1 MNNLWQSFRSF
12 RSFQTVRSDQVNA
25 IHIWWLSPKNRTWD
39 DLRWL
44 EGMSNFGT
52 NDSSICK
59 HPVLCMTRIF
69 PVKQR
74 MIRRYKQCL
83 LANMSFTR
91 ASWYSMILWW
101 LMISTHLHGFLII
114 VADECRWYVRLQEQL
129 LQRVCSCCKQG
140 RMAQIYTK
148 YHRTT
153 ETEQKTST
161 CINLPHSQLL
171 DESGKPL
178 VLRLL
183 WQCIE
188 NWIAVIYRATW
199 IWPWSWSITLSLKPN
214 SCDDFQCEARNYKYS
229 YMFSMTHHDTTTDSP
244 RTVSETFGDQ
254 STTEFQ
260 IVEATASFSERE
272 RETLWTFTKATCG
285 SSSNNIK
292 YMWNMT
298 CRLYLWDLHFID
310 HRSAPVPKGPGICHA
325 HSRSDR
331 PPQSCWL
338 ETCFSTSEGVTLL
351 RLKDEYILYMYIYI
365 CIHIYIYIYM
375 YIHIYRAHHCTSAY
389 VTDHWSTLICRHQTG
404 WFWSILVQ
412 HLHHKVAYSPASCSS
427 PNVSSVWK
435 LWNVHRLHSNL
446 WTFGNW
452 QSSEECNSWS
462 NCDGLDTCRSW
473 TDRSS

>member
-272 RETLWTFTKATCG
+272 RERLCGPSPKRHVGLHQIISNTCG
-285 SSSNNIK
+285 TWHADCTCGIFISSTTGQHLYRKVQESVMPIQGQ
-292 YMWNMT
+292 T
-298 CRLYLWDLHFID
+298 GRL
-310 HRSAPVPKGPGICHA
+310 SHA
-325 HSRSDR
+325 GWKHAS
-331 PPQSCWL
+331 PPQRESLC
-338 ETCFSTSEGVTLL
+338 CV
-351 RLKDEYILYMYIYI
+351 
-365 CIHIYIYIYM
+365 
-375 YIHIYRAHHCTSAY
+375 
-389 VTDHWSTLICRHQTG
+389 
-404 WFWSILVQ
+404 
-412 HLHHKVAYSPASCSS
+412 
-427 PNVSSVWK
+427 
-435 LWNVHRLHSNL
+435 
-446 WTFGNW
+446 
-452 QSSEECNSWS
+452 
-462 NCDGLDTCRSW
+462 
-473 TDRSS
+473 